1 MYDTKNE
8 NMNKKIIRV
17 RELSDREIEKL
28 DKRKGFS
35 DFRPVECAACGF
47 KGTFPRRLF
56 LVEGVKDESDR
67 GILRLNMKQ
76 NHGIEYCFFR
86 TAGKRE
92 FIEAAFCPECN
103 SNNVV
108 FDITHDALIRALRKI
123 NKDLFM

>member
-1 MYDTKNE
+1 VKSKLKLISQHVDVRYEKREDEQE
-8 NMNKKIIRV
+8 NNKSPRII
-17 RELSDREIEKL
+17 
-28 DKRKGFS
+28 
-35 DFRPVECAACGF
+35 
-47 KGTFPRRLF
+47 TFPRRLF

-86 TAGKRE
+86 TDGKRE

-108 FDITHDALIRALRKI
+108 FDITHDALIKALGKI